1 MAKNAERKSREE
13 ARRDKMLLPIFFRP
27 PFFALHPNQLN
38 SWKRLG
44 TGVSSMEEYGS
55 EIWGATR
62 TLRHEL
68 CTMTVEYVLEVT
80 SVLSNAGMIV
90 SPILEGEY

>member
-1 MAKNAERKSREE
+1 
-13 ARRDKMLLPIFFRP
+13 
-27 PFFALHPNQLN
+27 
-38 SWKRLG
+38 
-44 TGVSSMEEYGS
+44 MEEYGS

-62 TLRHEL
+62 TLYHDFEL

>member
-1 MAKNAERKSREE
+1 
-13 ARRDKMLLPIFFRP
+13 
-27 PFFALHPNQLN
+27 
-38 SWKRLG
+38 
-44 TGVSSMEEYGS
+44 MEEYGS